1 MGVLAPSPQSLAV
14 MANAIRGRE
23 EEGKERGEWEGTRGG
38 GGEVSHTSCV
48 TLDLPHSSE
57 AQSLQQ

>member
-14 MANAIRGRE
+14 MANAIRRE

-38 GGEVSHTSCV
+38 GGEGSHTSCV